1 MHVPLPEGELE
12 AGNMYY
18 KKTIKGLYSHKFQA
32 KPEEGSLE
40 YRCYF

>member
-18 KKTIKGLYSHKFQA
+18 KKQLKAYTVVSFRQNLKKA
-32 KPEEGSLE
+32 A
-40 YRCYF
+40 